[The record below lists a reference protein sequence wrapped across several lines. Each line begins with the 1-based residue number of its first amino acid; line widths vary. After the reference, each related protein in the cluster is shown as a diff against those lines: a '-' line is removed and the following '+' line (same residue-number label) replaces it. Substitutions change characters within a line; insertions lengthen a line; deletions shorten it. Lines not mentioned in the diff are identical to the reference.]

1 MKTKAAFPSVSDFAE
16 DVHGYLEKLREEDM
30 PMVLSVDGKPAVVVV
45 DIRLYEFLAKTSQ
58 RELIEIL
65 EKRIKE
71 IDRGEV
77 ESIPAEEVFRSLRR
91 RFAKRKSRKQ

>member
-1 MKTKAAFPSVSDFAE
+1 MKTKATFPSVSDFAE
-16 DVHGYLEKLREEDM
+16 DVHEYLKKLREEDM

-65 EKRIKE
+65 DKRMKE
-71 IDRGEV
+71 IDRGLDRIGE
-77 ESIPAEEVFRSLRR
+77 FL
-91 RFAKRKSRKQ
+91 KKLG